1 MSVKVDIS
9 GVADTIDKILR
20 IPEVFDEEITKTL
33 NDEGADWLA
42 DVRANTPVDTGDL
55 RRSWTLSPI
64 SKNANVFEMELSNN
78 LDYAN
83 HIEFGHRQKPGRYV
97 PAIGKRL
104 KADFVKG
111 YYMLRDGTSRLEDR
125 LPASIDKAVARA
137 RGRLSD

>member
-9 GVADTIDKILR
+9 GVADTIDKILK

-33 NDEGADWLA
+33 NSEGADWMG
-42 DVRANTPVDTGDL
+42 DVVSNTPRKTGDL
-55 RRSWTLSPI
+55 QKSWTLSPI
-64 SKNANVFEMELSNN
+64 SKNTNVFEMELSNN
-78 LDYAN
+78 LDYAD

-125 LPASIDKAVARA
+125 LPASIDEAIARA
-137 RGRLSD
+137 RRRLSD